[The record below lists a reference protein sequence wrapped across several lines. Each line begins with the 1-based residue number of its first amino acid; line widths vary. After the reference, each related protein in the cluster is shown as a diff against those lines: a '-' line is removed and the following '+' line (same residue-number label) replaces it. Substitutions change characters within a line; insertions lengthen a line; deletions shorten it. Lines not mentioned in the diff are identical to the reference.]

1 MYTIEKLQKKS
12 KPKQKHHIH
21 MFLEEKWYK
30 LILNPNLIIENDTI
44 SGLDSHQL
52 SETILTPLL
61 GIEDIKTDSRM
72 HFYAGDKGL
81 KGMEKM
87 IRKKKA
93 DIAFALYPVEVDQL
107 IEISD
112 KGLIM
117 PPKSTWIEPK
127 LRSGLTIYS
136 IFDH

>member
-1 MYTIEKLQKKS
+1 
-12 KPKQKHHIH
+12 
-21 MFLEEKWYK
+21 
-30 LILNPNLIIENDTI
+30 
-44 SGLDSHQL
+44 
-52 SETILTPLL
+52 
-61 GIEDIKTDSRM
+61 M
-72 HFYAGDKGL
+72 HFYGGDKGL

-87 IRKKKA
+87 VRKGKA
-93 DIAFALYPVEVDQL
+93 DLAFALYPVEVDQL

-112 KGLIM
+112 QGLTM